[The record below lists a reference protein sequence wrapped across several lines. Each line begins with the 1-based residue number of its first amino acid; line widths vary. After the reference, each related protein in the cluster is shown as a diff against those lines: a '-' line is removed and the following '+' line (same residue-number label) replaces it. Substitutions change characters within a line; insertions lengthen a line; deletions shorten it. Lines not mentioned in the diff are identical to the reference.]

1 MEMCECKM
9 CDGRVLVTQRTVHR
23 HAELY
28 GRRSADE
35 SGSDSSGDYSI
46 HSEQIYRNSDNF
58 IENEM
63 ENGSSRDDDSPSSSD
78 VSSDSDQGDLT
89 DDGGDFG
96 TGGEEDDDDDLW
108 LKIQHA
114 EDPAVAWVCKLCRE
128 VITWKV
134 IHGDLSY
141 AAALK
146 IFTFMRTMLDGVV
159 DARWLSLLPHTWSQ
173 VWARY
178 GDVQLSDFR

>member
-1 MEMCECKM
+1 M
-9 CDGRVLVTQRTVHR
+9 CDGRSLANQRTRHR

-28 GRRSADE
+28 GLRSLDE
-35 SGSDSSGDYSI
+35 SGSDSSGGSSI
-46 HSEQIYRNSDNF
+46 PSDHIYRNNDNF
-58 IENEM
+58 IENEI
-63 ENGSSRDDDSPSSSD
+63 EHDSSRDNDSPSSSD
-78 VSSDSDQGDLT
+78 VSSESDQGDST
-89 DDGGDFG
+89 DEEEDCNIGS
-96 TGGEEDDDDDLW
+96 EEDDDDDLW
-108 LKIQHA
+108 LRIQNV
-114 EDPAVAWVCKLCRE
+114 EDPAVAWVCRLCRE

-173 VWARY
+173 VWTRY
-178 GDVQLSDFR
+178 GDVQLSEFR